1 MDHIF
6 LSVVSILLSRHCT
19 QIIWNNGYNS
29 LRCGI
34 QRTMKVYINILSELN
49 GIFIMRLE
57 TFWIKL
63 KFNQLRM
70 QCSSKIHFV
79 FLTLFFFWQLR
90 ILCHTKRWVK
100 ATFEQEGSLYLSS
113 WYPIVCYHSSFHNH
127 LTKSFNLFI
136 IHKYTTNE
144 IHIFSNDIVWIVI
157 K

>member
-1 MDHIF
+1 MNRLDMDHIF

-63 KFNQLRM
+63 KFNQERM
-70 QCSSKIHFV
+70 QCSSKIHNCV
-79 FLTLFFFWQLR
+79 NSVFFWQLR
-90 ILCHTKRWVK
+90 ILCHTKRLGKSYFQARRELVPK
-100 ATFEQEGSLYLSS
+100 LVVFYSMF
-113 WYPIVCYHSSFHNH
+113 SFLFSYSPYKELQFVH
-127 LTKSFNLFI
+127 KS
-136 IHKYTTNE
+136 
-144 IHIFSNDIVWIVI
+144 
-157 K
+157 